1 MPIGKQRNQGISNK
15 LHIMEIE
22 KTFIVKKRSLGSVNR
37 YVKVYLSNNRYFLQ
51 SPNGTISKISE
62 KYFKKL
68 CSNTN

>member
-1 MPIGKQRNQGISNK
+1 
-15 LHIMEIE
+15 MEIE
-22 KTFIVKKRSLGSVNR
+22 KTFIVQKRSLGSVKR

-62 KYFKKL
+62 KQFKKL